1 MQELQIFSNPNFGD
15 LRTFIEPDG
24 TMLFSG
30 NDVATAL
37 GYVKPRGAVERHC
50 KGALKR
56 GVGVQTGTKADG
68 TPSFQTL
75 CMIFIP
81 IGDVCRLAA
90 RSQLPGADEFERW
103 IFDDVI
109 PTVMQT
115 GTYSIKPMSP
125 AELQLAQAQLLVD
138 MDKKLSQLESKSQAM
153 ESKVNLLSRSPDY
166 WRAEMDERI
175 KQMARA
181 KGIMEKMFRA
191 RLYEELERVEAPL
204 DLDNRLTRMR
214 NRARKQGALHRN
226 CAAFTKLDVIAQNK
240 TLQTAFEAIVDEY
253 DMQLTIG
260 GNE

>member
-1 MQELQIFSNPNFGD
+1 MQELQIFSNPNFGE
-15 LRTFIEPDG
+15 LRTFIDPDG
-24 TMLFSG
+24 TVLFCGKDIAKS
-30 NDVATAL
+30 L
-37 GYVKPRGAVERHC
+37 GYKDPKSAIRSNC
-50 KGALKR
+50 KGAVKR
-56 GVGVQTGTKADG
+56 PLPTNSGIQD
-68 TPSFQTL
+68 
-75 CMIFIP
+75 MNFIP

-109 PTVMQT
+109 PTVMRT
-115 GTYSIKPMSP
+115 GTYSVKPMTP

-253 DMQLTIG
+253 DAQLTIG
-260 GNE
+260 GNV

>member
-1 MQELQIFSNPNFGD
+1 MNELQIFSNPDFGQ
-15 LRTFIEPDG
+15 LRTFIDPDD
-24 TMLFSG
+24 TVLFCAI
-30 NDVATAL
+30 DVASIL
-37 GYVKPRGAVERHC
+37 GYVVPKEAVKRHC
-50 KGALKR
+50 KGVVKR
-56 GVGVQTGTKADG
+56 ILGVQTGIKADG
-68 TPSFQTL
+68 TPSIQEIE
-75 CMIFIP
+75 MNFIS

-181 KGIMEKMFRA
+181 KGIMEKIFRA

>member
-1 MQELQIFSNPNFGD
+1 MQELQIFSNPDFGQ

-30 NDVATAL
+30 SDVARGL
-37 GYVKPRGAVERHC
+37 GYKDLNDAVKRHC
-50 KGALKR
+50 KGAVKR
-56 GVGVQTGTKADG
+56 R
-68 TPSFQTL
+68 TPTNSGIQD
-75 CMIFIP
+75 MNFIP

-181 KGIMEKMFRA
+181 KGIMEKIFRA

-204 DLDNRLTRMR
+204 DLDNRLTRMK

-240 TLQTAFEAIVDEY
+240 TLQAAFEAIVDEY
-253 DMQLTIG
+253 DAQLTIG
-260 GNE
+260 GNL